1 VGLREDH
8 LFVRELRV
16 GGSALEAARQATEQ
30 DHDLET
36 VVRAM
41 LDIGGN
47 VLLRGT
53 SQAVIDSFQAEMRG
67 ALNVATEQITGARA
81 VRAERDR
88 GTEKGL
94 SYEALVAETSAWVC
108 SQDNVEF
115 TGGIRGEEG
124 NKNGDVLVRLNRT
137 ATRDHDLRIVLEAKD
152 ERKAEPAM
160 LAELDAAIRNR
171 AAEAGIFVFAKRLCH
186 FVKDDGETVAR
197 VDTKR
202 PPVER
207 CLLADQDPLAVEAVC
222 VMARRALLAKLNQQ
236 ASSID
241 PEQLADG
248 LERLNDIIDNAAAI
262 ASGLKSARRGLDKIE
277 GGYEQLSGDA
287 RAIIC
292 ELEQELLP

>member
-108 SQDNVEF
+108 SQDDVEF

-171 AAEAGIFVFAKRLCH
+171 AAEAGIFVFAKRQQAPL
-186 FVKDDGETVAR
+186 DG
-197 VDTKR
+197 
-202 PPVER
+202 
-207 CLLADQDPLAVEAVC
+207 
-222 VMARRALLAKLNQQ
+222 RALRVYSGNRFAIVFDKMTKTTKIRSRSKPSAEWPAEFSSPSSTNKHHQSILSSSPTGSSASTTSSTTPPRSPVFSNPRVGASTRSKAAMNSSLATP
-236 ASSID
+236 APSS
-241 PEQLADG
+241 A
-248 LERLNDIIDNAAAI
+248 N
-262 ASGLKSARRGLDKIE
+262 
-277 GGYEQLSGDA
+277 
-287 RAIIC
+287 
-292 ELEQELLP
+292 